1 MCLAGSPMTAIISR
15 AVHGAMSI
23 QLSHWMK
30 CRLSARN
37 PACRVVVLCC
47 CATCRA
53 ALDEFDLSRF
63 SRYGEMDY
71 ADAEGHDADTSSSDN
86 MSASGHEDSTS
97 VPGTDMQRLRQELL
111 LRTRRMAHRHKQL
124 LRLQQAGL
132 TPAAAATNAAADA
145 AEELSPPAALHQKL
159 DSIRAMI
166 KANADRWGTTQQ
178 SPAEIAQQIADSNR
192 AAGGGDGDSDGEGEG
207 SDDDE
212 PLALKRGEERYADA
226 STVGAELKEM
236 DEIFEV
242 LAKVRHGVA
251 GMRGCGRGGQGRG
264 SVFYKQ

>member
-1 MCLAGSPMTAIISR
+1 M
-15 AVHGAMSI
+15 
-23 QLSHWMK
+23 
-30 CRLSARN
+30 AR
-37 PACRVVVLCC
+37 
-47 CATCRA
+47 
-53 ALDEFDLSRF
+53 
-63 SRYGEMDY
+63 
-71 ADAEGHDADTSSSDN
+71 
-86 MSASGHEDSTS
+86 
-97 VPGTDMQRLRQELL
+97 
-111 LRTRRMAHRHKQL
+111 RHKQL

-132 TPAAAATNAAADA
+132 TPAAAATAEAAGA

-192 AAGGGDGDSDGEGEG
+192 AAEGGGGDSDGEGEG

-212 PLALKRGEERYADA
+212 PLALNPGEERYADA

-242 LAKVRHGVA
+242 LAKVRRALHACA
-251 GMRGCGRGGQGRG
+251 GGGGEAG
-264 SVFYKQ
+264 A